1 MGKMGTKTICEVFE
15 QVASAQPHAVALSDP
30 DGDLT
35 YSQLEHRANQ
45 LARRLGE
52 LGVVPG
58 DVVGV
63 WAERSATVVVM
74 LLAVLKAGAAYLA
87 LDQRQPAERQWLIL
101 RDAAVKI
108 VLTKQDLAAEL
119 PETVTKV
126 RLDGDW
132 PGFRALP
139 AGPPDVVCVPESP
152 AYVAY
157 TSGSTGQPKG
167 VCVPHHAV
175 VRLVVGADFLPIK
188 PEDVFLQF
196 APLAFDAS
204 TLEVWGPLLNG
215 ARLVIAPP
223 GDLGLAELS
232 RVVRGT
238 GVTILWL
245 TAGLFHQVADTDL
258 TGLRGLRYL
267 IAGGDVLSPAH
278 VNRALGALPATTLI
292 NGYGPTENTTFTC
305 CQTINEEI
313 GEVTVPIGR
322 PITGTDVYVLDEQLR
337 PVPQGEEGELFAAG
351 RGLAHGYLNSPVLT
365 AARFLPDPFAKVAG
379 ARMYRTGDRVRESRD
394 GDLLFL
400 GRADRQVKVRGFRL
414 ELGEVEAAVAGL
426 PAVAQAA
433 VVVQRQPLGGTRLLA
448 YVVGAGA
455 AVSPLELRQQL
466 AKLLPS
472 YAVPSLVRVLDALP
486 LTANGKVDRAALE
499 DLPSGERPE
508 VNAPHREAGSPLEKA
523 MVDLW
528 TDHLGIIGIGA
539 DDDFFEL
546 GGHSLLAVSILEE
559 LHSVYGSEI
568 SPLSFY
574 LDPSPAGLARTLH
587 DTAEEGSAA

>member
-1 MGKMGTKTICEVFE
+1 MSTKTICEVFE
-15 QVASAQPHAVALSDP
+15 QVASAQPHAVALSGP

-52 LGVVPG
+52 LGVAPG

-87 LDQRQPAERQWLIL
+87 LDQRQPAERQRLIL
-101 RDAAVKI
+101 RDAAVRI
-108 VLTKQDLAAEL
+108 VLTQQDLAAEL
-119 PETVTKV
+119 LETVTKV
-126 RLDGDW
+126 RVDGDW
-132 PGFRALP
+132 PGFRAPP

-204 TLEVWGPLLNG
+204 TLEIWGPLLNG

-223 GDLGLAELS
+223 GDLGLGEIS

-245 TAGLFHQVADTDL
+245 TAGLFHQIVDTDL

-305 CQTINEEI
+305 CRTISEEI

-322 PITGTDVYVLDEQLR
+322 PITETDVYVLDEQLR

-351 RGLAHGYLNSPVLT
+351 RGLAHGYLNSPVVT

-426 PAVAQAA
+426 PTVAQAT
-433 VVVQRQPLGGTRLLA
+433 VVVHRQPLGGARLLA
-448 YVVGAGA
+448 YVVGAGDG
-455 AVSPLELRQQL
+455 VSPLEIRQQL

-486 LTANGKVDRAALE
+486 LTANGKADRAALE
-499 DLPSGERPE
+499 DLPSRERPE
-508 VNAPHREAGSPLEKA
+508 VNAPHREAESPLEKA

-546 GGHSLLAVSILEE
+546 GGHSLLAVSLLEE

-574 LDPSPAGLARTLH
+574 LDPSPAGLARTLQN
-587 DTAEEGSAA
+587 ASEKGSAA

>member
-1 MGKMGTKTICEVFE
+1 MGVKTICEVFG
-15 QVASAQPHAVALSDP
+15 QVASAQPHSVALSGP

-52 LGVVPG
+52 LGVGPG

-87 LDQRQPAERQWLIL
+87 LDQRQPAERQQLIL
-101 RDAAVKI
+101 RDAAVRI
-108 VLTKQDLAAEL
+108 VLTQQDLAAEL
-119 PETVTKV
+119 PGTVTKV
-126 RLDGDW
+126 RVDGDW
-132 PGFRALP
+132 PGFGAPP
-139 AGPPDVVCVPESP
+139 AGPPDVVCVPGSP

-167 VCVPHHAV
+167 VCVPHQAV

-204 TLEVWGPLLNG
+204 TLEIWGPLLNG

-223 GDLGLAELS
+223 GDLGLGEIS
-232 RVVRGT
+232 RVVRDT

-245 TAGLFHQVADTDL
+245 TAGLFHQIVDTDL

-278 VNRALGALPATTLI
+278 VNRALGALPAITLI

-305 CQTINEEI
+305 CRTISEEI
-313 GEVTVPIGR
+313 GAVTVPIGR
-322 PITGTDVYVLDEQLR
+322 PITGTDVYVLDEQLG
-337 PVPQGEEGELFAAG
+337 PVPPGEEGELFASG
-351 RGLAHGYLNSPVLT
+351 RGLAHGYLNSPALT

-394 GDLLFL
+394 GDLEFL
-400 GRADRQVKVRGFRL
+400 GRSDRQVKIRGFRL

-426 PAVAQAA
+426 PTVAQAA
-433 VVVQRQPLGGTRLLA
+433 VVVQRQSLVA

-455 AVSPLELRQQL
+455 AVSPLEIRQQL

-499 DLPSGERPE
+499 ELPSRERPE
-508 VNAPHREAGSPLEKA
+508 VNAPHREAESPLEKA

-528 TDHLGIIGIGA
+528 TDHLGVTGIGA

-546 GGHSLLAVSILEE
+546 GGHSLLAVSLLEE
-559 LHSVYGSEI
+559 LRSVYGSEI
-568 SPLSFY
+568 SPLFFY
-574 LDPSPAGLARTLH
+574 LDPSPAGLARTLQN
-587 DTAEEGSAA
+587 ASEEGSAA